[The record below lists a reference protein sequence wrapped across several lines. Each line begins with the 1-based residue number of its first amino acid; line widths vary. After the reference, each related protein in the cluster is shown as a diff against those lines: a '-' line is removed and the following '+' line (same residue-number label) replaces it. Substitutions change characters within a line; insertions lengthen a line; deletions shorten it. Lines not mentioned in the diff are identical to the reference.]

1 MEENYLTQTKKFG
14 GYVKRYLNIFIVLM
28 MMLSIGSL
36 MADTWTEDFESNP
49 STSYGDASVTISGRV
64 WTKVQAGNFSYGN
77 TIAGSYGFV
86 INDDSAGAH
95 ITTPALNTIET
106 VSFKYAYINGSD
118 TNVFVLQKSYDN
130 ENFIDLDTHTL
141 GASANQNYVDYSYD
155 INDSATE
162 IYIRVLS
169 DAQNAHLSIDDF
181 SVTDYSGGTT
191 PTALSADF
199 SADYVTGL
207 APLTVNFT
215 PAVTGGTSPYGY
227 AWDFDNNGSVDS
239 TEENPAYDYTSA
251 GTYSVKL
258 TVTDAVLGTDIEEKI
273 NYITVT
279 EETSGSG
286 DELMTNGSLEAWDT
300 ATSPTGWDKKESI
313 EQEATIVHS
322 GSYSA
327 KQTAGTKDLGQYVEG
342 IVGGET
348 YTISYWFL
356 DNDANAKGRIYSYW
370 REGTSTLSDNA
381 LELRPSGY
389 STDSA
394 DWQQVSHTLTAPATA
409 DNFYFEVRTYNDN
422 SGGGVIYYDDF
433 SVMGAGGTSPEI
445 LTVDFEADV
454 LTGQVPLTVNFTN
467 LVTGGTSPYLYSW
480 DFDGDNNEDSDAA
493 NPSFTYYAVGTYP
506 VKLYVMDSGTSDG
519 TEYKSAYITVTTS
532 GGSSYYSGITATEG
546 AALKSQLKTLISTNT
561 NTSYDGARAAMYSNI
576 DNINNT
582 VTCVYT
588 GLEVSHSYGDTS
600 APTDINCEHSYA
612 QSWIEDYD
620 TQNEELRAKADVHHL
635 FPTDSGVNSSR
646 GNLSFDVVNSVEYS
660 YSYATG
666 YVSYR
671 GDNDEFVT
679 VFEPTDQHK
688 GDLARALLYM
698 NVRYDLPL
706 APPVPNNGPINVN
719 MLPILLEW
727 HGQDPVDA
735 AEITRNNE
743 IEDYQGNRNP
753 FVDYPEWVNAIYGGE
768 PVFTCATPTMN
779 PAGGTFDAVQNVT
792 LATTTAD
799 ADIYYTTNGDTP
811 TSASTLYSG
820 AIEVAADMTIKAIA
834 VKAGWNDSQMASE
847 SYVINIIPTVSI
859 YDIQYVADPT
869 TSDASAYQGQT
880 VNVTGIVTAVNSS
893 GFNISAPAGGA
904 WNGILVYNNTA
915 NPTIGDEVT
924 FNGQVVEYNTLTELS
939 NINGFQTLSQGNSV
953 TPAVITTAQA
963 STEAYEGVLVTVENV
978 SVTQEPSTY
987 NEWYVTDGSGNAQI
1001 DDEYGYIPD
1010 PAPSVGQVYSSI
1022 TGIVDYKYGSFGI
1035 SPRDADDVILD
1046 VTANQL
1052 PVISDVTHAPLT
1064 IYPTDAVTVTANA
1077 VDNDGTIAT
1086 INLKWGTETGVYTTT
1101 TAMTPARA
1109 SYTADIPAQL
1119 AETTVYYVIEA
1130 TDDDNATSTSQEASY
1145 TVSPEAGD
1153 IPTGMIISEYIE
1165 GGSNNKTIEIYNGTG
1180 ADVDLTP
1187 YSVKLGSNGGDWGNN
1202 YDMTGTLTA
1211 GDVFVISNSGSVAA
1225 ILAVTDATSNVCYF
1239 NGDDAIGLFYN
1250 TTLIDVIGVPGVD
1263 PGSSWDVA
1271 GGVGTTVNYT
1281 LVRKV
1286 EVTQGTTDW
1295 AVSAGT
1301 DETSSQWNVYPQDT
1315 FTYLGSHGVDPAQIV
1330 ATPEI
1335 SPVAGSYDNQV
1346 EVTITCAT
1354 EGATIYYTI
1363 DGNDPTTASDVYSA
1377 PFTLTAD
1384 ATVKAFASL
1393 VDYDDSAIASADYT
1407 IVDLNEMPVG
1417 MIISEYIEGSGSN
1430 KVIEIY
1436 NGTGAEVDLTPYTIK
1451 TAFNGGDWGTTYDFN
1466 GTLAAEAVFVI
1477 ANSGAEAAVLAL
1489 ADATSGVC
1497 NFNGDDTVALCY
1509 NDIAIDMI
1517 GVFGSDPGSSW
1528 DVAGGA
1534 GTTADYTL
1542 VRKLTVTEGT
1552 TDWALSAGTDEASS
1566 QWNIYP
1572 QDTFAYLGSYGVEPT
1587 PTVATPEF
1595 TPAAG
1600 SYNDQVVVTITCAT
1614 DGATIYYTLDGSDP
1628 TTGSLVYSSDL
1639 TITEDTTVKAFA
1651 TLVDYDDS
1659 AIATAEYTITSIT
1672 ATEVADIASLRA
1684 GATDGTIYRLTG
1696 QAILTYQRDSRNQKY
1711 IQDATA
1717 GILIDDNSGLI
1728 TTTYN
1733 QYDGITNIEGTLN
1746 EYNGILQFVP
1756 TADPGSATS
1765 TGNTVTPLVVSITD
1779 ITSAIDTYESR
1790 LVKLESVNFS
1800 SAGTFAAN
1808 TNYTLTDG
1816 TDNLTFRTSF
1826 SEADY
1831 IGQAIFTSGLDVVAY
1846 VAEYNG
1852 SPQIV
1857 ARNLADFTELAGP
1870 STVATP
1876 EIAPATGTYYE
1887 SQEVTI
1893 TCATDGATI
1902 YYTIDGNDPTTGSS
1916 EYTTPFTVDATTT
1929 VKAMAVKTD
1938 WLDSSIAESVIT
1950 IEEIIVPTGMIISEY
1965 IEGSS
1970 NNKAV
1975 EIYNG
1980 TGADVDLTPYTVRLA
1995 SNGGDWGNTSD
2006 MQGTLASGDVY
2017 VIANASADA
2026 SILAIADETSNV
2038 TYFNGDDAVGLFYNG
2053 ILIDVFGTPTVDPG
2067 STWEVAGDTGATAN
2081 HTLVRKMTVTQG
2093 TTDWTASAGTSPE
2106 DSQWIVYP
2114 SDTFSY
2120 LGSHTEPMEVVAS
2133 PVISPNGGNFENPID
2148 VTLTCE
2154 TAGASIYYTTNGDTP
2169 TDASTLYS
2177 APFSLSADAT
2187 IQAIAMKEGYLNS
2200 PVVSADFTFSAVT
2213 EVATIADLRAGL
2225 TDGTIYRLTGE
2236 AILTYQR
2243 TSRNQKYIQDATA
2256 GILIDDNSGVITT
2269 TYNLYDG
2276 ITNLEGS
2283 LTEYNGT
2290 LQFVPSV
2297 NSDPATSTGNTVT
2310 PIVVTIADLNTNFN
2324 AYESQVVTVQ
2334 GVTFVETGTFASGQN
2349 YTLTDGT
2356 NNLVFRTNFSEADY
2370 IGSDISANN
2379 LNVTGLAIEYQG
2391 TSQLT
2396 SRFASEI
2403 QEVTGYEDGL
2413 NISKTAM
2420 TFETEVGVESASQSY
2435 VLYMQGVD
2443 LGLVEVT
2450 GDFQIQDP
2458 DGAWGSDFFFEL
2470 QEEEVTINVKF
2481 NATNAGT
2488 VYGQITHSAD
2498 GFDDVIIDLTGI
2510 ANEVLPTPIYDIQY
2524 TTEAGDG
2531 TYPSPYDGQDVLV
2544 EGIVTATNYAGSR
2557 YFISAPQGGAWNGI
2571 YVYDSTNSP
2580 SLGDIVSFRATVDE
2594 YYGWT
2599 ELKTVTDF
2607 QVVSQGNTLPEPLV
2621 VTTADLASNEAY
2633 EGVLVKIENL
2643 TVTTAANSN
2652 DEWFVTDG
2660 SGDAQIDNGIFEL
2673 IPAAS
2678 VNDTFTSI
2686 TGVVDYSYNQYGL
2699 NPRDADDIIAGG
2711 GVTEL
2716 ATPVITSIVKEATGI
2731 VITWEEVTNANS
2743 YKVYGSMNPDS
2754 GFELIQTVGTNSYTN
2769 DGADN
2774 MKFFKIEASTDAFTP
2789 AK

>member
-1 MEENYLTQTKKFG
+1 M
-14 GYVKRYLNIFIVLM
+14 KRYLNVFIVLM
-28 MMLSIGSL
+28 MMLGITSL
-36 MADTWTEDFESNP
+36 MADTWTETFDDQTSNTY
-49 STSYGDASVTISGRV
+49 SITTWTINGRTWTSNQG
-64 WTKVQAGNFSYGN
+64 GNFAFGN
-77 TIAGSYGFV
+77 STMGSPAFT
-86 INDDSAGAH
+86 INDNIANAS
-95 ITTPALNTIET
+95 ITTPALNTIGT
-106 VSFKYAYINGSD
+106 VSFKHASNGPGVGD
-118 TNVFVLQKSYDN
+118 VFVLQKSYDGTVFVDVDT
-130 ENFIDLDTHTL
+130 EDLGPDEVYL
-141 GASANQNYVDYSYD
+141 NYTFD
-155 INDSATE
+155 INDNASL
-162 IYIRVLS
+162 IYLRIVN
-169 DAQNAHLSIDDF
+169 DNQNSHLFIDDF
-181 SVTDYSGGTT
+181 SVTDYSGGTEPT
-191 PTALSADF
+191 PLSVDF
-199 SADYVTGL
+199 SADVTAGES
-207 APLTVNFT
+207 PLTVNFT
-215 PAVTGGTSPYGY
+215 PSVSGGTEPYGY
-227 AWDFDNNGSVDS
+227 AWDFDNDDNVDS
-239 TEENPAYDYTSA
+239 TDENPSYTYSTA

-258 TVTDAVLGTDIEEKI
+258 TVTDGALATDIEEKVD
-273 NYITVT
+273 YITSV
-279 EETSGSG
+279 EPTSD
-286 DELMTNGSLEAWDT
+286 DELMTNGNLELWDNST
-300 ATSPTGWDKKESI
+300 TPSGWDKRESI
-313 EQEATIVHS
+313 DQEGTIVHS

-356 DNDANAKGRIYSYW
+356 DNDPNAKGRIYSYW
-370 REGTSTLSDNA
+370 REGTNTLSDNA

-389 STDSA
+389 STDSSE
-394 DWQQVSHTLTAPATA
+394 WQQISHTLTAPATA

-480 DFDGDNNEDSDAA
+480 DFDGDNNEDSDVA

-506 VKLYVMDSGTSDG
+506 VKLYVIDSGTSDG
-519 TEYKSAYITVTTS
+519 TEYKTAYITVTTS
-532 GGSSYYSGITATEG
+532 GGDSYYSGITATEG
-546 AALKSQLKTLISTNT
+546 ATLKSQLKTLISTNT

-588 GLEVSHSYGDTS
+588 GLEVAHNYGDTT

-620 TQNEELRAKADVHHL
+620 SQNEELRAKADVHHL

-646 GNLSFDVVNSVEYS
+646 GNLSFDDVNSVEYS
-660 YSYATG
+660 YSEATG

-671 GDNDEFVT
+671 GTNGEAVT

-706 APPVPNNGPINVN
+706 APPVPNPGPINVN
-719 MLPILLEW
+719 MLATLLEW

-735 AEITRNNE
+735 AEITRNDE
-743 IEDYQGNRNP
+743 IHDYQGNRNP

-768 PVFTCATPTMN
+768 PVYTCATPTMN
-779 PAGGTFDAVQNVT
+779 PAGGTFDSVQNVT
-792 LATTTAD
+792 LETTTAD

-811 TSASTLYSG
+811 TSASSLYSG
-820 AIEVAADMTIKAIA
+820 AIEVATDMTIKAIA

-847 SYVINIIPTVSI
+847 SYILNIIPSVSI
-859 YDIQYVADPT
+859 YDIQYVADPA
-869 TSDASAYQGQT
+869 TSDASDYEGQT

-924 FNGQVVEYNTLTELS
+924 FNGQVVEYNNLTELS
-939 NINGFQTLSQGNSV
+939 NINGFQVLSQGNSV
-953 TPAVITTAQA
+953 TPTVITTAQA

-978 SVTQEPSTY
+978 SVTQAPSNY
-987 NEWYVTDGSGNAQI
+987 NEWYVTDGSGDAQI
-1001 DDEYGYIPD
+1001 DDEYGYIPE
-1010 PAPSVGQVYSSI
+1010 PAPSIGQVYSSI
-1022 TGIVDYKYGSFGI
+1022 TGILDYKYGSFGI
-1035 SPRDADDVILD
+1035 SPRNEDDVILD

-1052 PVISDVTHAPLT
+1052 PVVSDVAHAPLT
-1064 IYPTDAVTVTANA
+1064 IYPTDAVTVTADA

-1101 TAMTPARA
+1101 TAMTPSRA
-1109 SYTADIPAQL
+1109 TYTADIPAQV
-1119 AETTVYYVIEA
+1119 AETTVYYVVEA
-1130 TDDDNATSTSQEASY
+1130 TDDDNATSTSQEASF
-1145 TVSPEAGD
+1145 TVSPEIGD

-1211 GDVFVISNSGSVAA
+1211 GDVFVISNSQSAA
-1225 ILAVTDATSNVCYF
+1225 EILAVTDATSNVCFF

-1271 GGVGTTVNYT
+1271 GGAGTTVNYT
-1281 LVRKV
+1281 LVRKI
-1286 EVTQGTTDW
+1286 EVTEGTTDW
-1295 AVSAGT
+1295 AISAGT
-1301 DETSSQWNVYPQDT
+1301 DETTSQWSIYPQDT
-1315 FTYLGSHGVDPAQIV
+1315 FTYLGSHGLDPSQIV

-1335 SPVAGSYDNQV
+1335 SPLAGSYNDQV
-1346 EVTITCAT
+1346 EITITCAT
-1354 EGATIYYTI
+1354 DGANIYYTI

-1384 ATVKAFASL
+1384 ASVKAFATKA
-1393 VDYDDSAIASADYT
+1393 DMDDSAIITAEYT
-1407 IVDLNEMPVG
+1407 IVDTGDMPTG

-1436 NGTGAEVDLTPYTIK
+1436 NGTGAEADLTPYAIK
-1451 TAFNGGDWGTTYDFN
+1451 TAFNGGDWGTTLDLN

-1477 ANSGAEAAVLAL
+1477 ANSSADAAILAL

-1497 NFNGDDTVALCY
+1497 NFNGDDAVGLFY

-1517 GVFGSDPGSSW
+1517 GVLGTDPGSEW
-1528 DVAGGA
+1528 DVAGGL

-1552 TDWALSAGTDEASS
+1552 TDWALSAGTDDASS

-1572 QDTFAYLGSYGVEPT
+1572 QDTITYLGSYGVEPT

-1595 TPAAG
+1595 TPVAG
-1600 SYNDQVVVTITCAT
+1600 SYNDQVLVTITCAT
-1614 DGATIYYTLDGSDP
+1614 DGATIYYTLDGTDP
-1628 TTGSLVYSSDL
+1628 TTGSFVYSSEI
-1639 TITEDTTVKAFA
+1639 TITEDTTLKAFA
-1651 TLVDYDDS
+1651 TLTDYDDS
-1659 AIATAEYTITSIT
+1659 AIATAEYTITSIS
-1672 ATEVADIASLRA
+1672 ATDVADIASLRA

-1696 QAILTYQRDSRNQKY
+1696 EAILTYQRDSRNQKY

-1733 QYDGITNIEGTLN
+1733 QYDGITNIEGSLN
-1746 EYNGILQFVP
+1746 EYNGVLQFVP

-1790 LVKLESVNFS
+1790 LVKLENVNFS
-1800 SAGTFAAN
+1800 STGTFASGQ
-1808 TNYTLTDG
+1808 NYTLTDG
-1816 TDNLTFRTSF
+1816 SNNLTFRTSF

-1831 IGQAIFTSGLDVVAY
+1831 IGQAIFTSALDLVVL
-1846 VAEYNG
+1846 VGEYNG
-1852 SPQIV
+1852 SGQVV

-1876 EIAPATGTYYE
+1876 EITPVTGIYYE

-1902 YYTIDGNDPTTGSS
+1902 YYTLDGNDPTTGSS
-1916 EYTTPFTVDATTT
+1916 EYTLPFTVDATTT

-1938 WLDSSIAESVIT
+1938 WLDSSIAESIIT
-1950 IEEIIVPTGMIISEY
+1950 IEEIVVPAGMIISEY

-1970 NNKAV
+1970 NNKAI

-1980 TGADVDLTPYTVRLA
+1980 TGADVDLTQYNLQKG
-1995 SNGGDWGNTSD
+1995 SNGGDWSTTFALT
-2006 MQGTLASGDVY
+2006 GTLADGDVY
-2017 VIANASADA
+2017 VVANASSDPA
-2026 SILAIADETSNV
+2026 ILDIADITSSV
-2038 TYFNGDDAVGLFYNG
+2038 TYFNGNDAVGLFYNT
-2053 ILIDVFGTPTVDPG
+2053 ILIDVIGLVDG
-2067 STWEVAGDTGATAN
+2067 SSESNWDVAGETGATAN

-2093 TTDWTASAGTSPE
+2093 NTDWTVSAGTNTE
-2106 DSQWIVYP
+2106 DSEWIVYP
-2114 SDTFSY
+2114 QDTFSY

-2154 TAGASIYYTTNGDTP
+2154 TADASIYYTINGDTP
-2169 TDASTLYS
+2169 SDASTLYS

-2187 IQAIAMKEGYLNS
+2187 VQAIAVKEGYLNS

-2213 EVATIADLRAGL
+2213 EVTTIAELRAGTL
-2225 TDGTIYRLTGE
+2225 DGPIYRLTGE

-2243 TSRNQKYIQDATA
+2243 SSRNQKYIQDATA
-2256 GILIDDNSGVITT
+2256 GILIDDNAGFITT

-2290 LQFVPSV
+2290 LQFVPTV
-2297 NSDPATSTGNTVT
+2297 NGNPASSTGNTVT
-2310 PIVVTIADLNTNFN
+2310 PTLVTIDQLNTNFN
-2324 AYESQVVTVQ
+2324 AYESQLVTLE
-2334 GVTFVETGTFASGQN
+2334 GVTFVETGTFSSGQN

-2391 TSQLT
+2391 ISQLT

-2403 QEVTGYEDGL
+2403 EEVTGFDDGL
-2413 NISKTAM
+2413 NVSKVAM

-2458 DGAWGSDFFFEL
+2458 DGTWGSDFFFEL

-2481 NATNAGT
+2481 NATNPGT
-2488 VYGQITHSAD
+2488 VYGQIIHSAD

-2524 TTEAGDG
+2524 TTDAGDG

-2544 EGIVTATNYAGSR
+2544 EGIVTANNYAGSR
-2557 YFISAPQGGAWNGI
+2557 YFISSPEGGAWNGI
-2571 YVYDSTNSP
+2571 YVYDSTNNP
-2580 SLGDIVSFRATVDE
+2580 ELGDMVSFRATVDE
-2594 YYGWT
+2594 YWGWT

-2607 QVVSQGNTLPEPLV
+2607 QVLSQGNTLPQPTV
-2621 VTTADLASNEAY
+2621 INTAELASNEAY
-2633 EGVLVKIENL
+2633 EGVLVTIENV
-2643 TVTTAANSN
+2643 TVTATANSN
-2652 DEWFVTDG
+2652 DEWYVSDG

-2673 IPAAS
+2673 TPPAS
-2678 VNDTFTSI
+2678 VSDTFTSI
-2686 TGVVDYSYNQYGL
+2686 TGVVDYSYNEYGL
-2699 NPRDADDIIAGG
+2699 NPRDAADIVAGG

-2716 ATPVITSIVKEATGI
+2716 ATPVITSISKVSGGI
-2731 VITWEEVTNANS
+2731 LIDWDDVTDAET
-2743 YKVYGSMNPDS
+2743 YKVYAADSPD
-2754 GFELIQTVGTNSYTN
+2754 GEYGTEPIAIVDESEFTYTID
-2769 DGADN
+2769 DG
-2774 MKFFKIEASTDAFTP
+2774 MKFFIIEASTDGLP
-2789 AK
+2789 AAK